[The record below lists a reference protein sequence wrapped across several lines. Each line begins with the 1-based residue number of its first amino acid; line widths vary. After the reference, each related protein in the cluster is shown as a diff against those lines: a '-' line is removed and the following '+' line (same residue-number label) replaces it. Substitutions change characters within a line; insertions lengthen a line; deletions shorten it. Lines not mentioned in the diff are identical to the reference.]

1 VNGVSDSPSP
11 VSLRETVLSP
21 GGRGESAAPF
31 PSPPRGEDGLRSK
44 PGEGESKKPITHR
57 LPHKTAFARKL
68 RENETEEEWFLW
80 SDLKDRRLNGHKFV
94 RQIPL
99 GPYIVDFLC
108 RSHHL
113 IVELDGVQHAES
125 PYDDSRTIWLNRNGY
140 SMLRFW
146 NSEIRRER
154 TAVLETILAVLE
166 GRIFEACATIRFS
179 PSHSPSP
186 GLLRKPPSP
195 RGGEAKEERY
205 SPLPHGERTV
215 SRSETG
221 EGESISQEIPGRQ

>member
-1 VNGVSDSPSP
+1 MLHAVGVSVMETDSPSP
-11 VSLRETVLSP
+11 GPAGHPLPEGERGRAGADSSPLPPGERTV
-21 GGRGESAAPF
+21 
-31 PSPPRGEDGLRSK
+31 LRSK
-44 PGEGESKKPITHR
+44 TGEGKSEKPITHR

-80 SDLKDRRLNGHKFV
+80 SDLKDRRLHGHKFV

-108 RSHHL
+108 RGHHL
-113 IVELDGVQHAES
+113 IIELDGSQHSES
-125 PYDDSRTIWLNRNGY
+125 RYDEKRTRWLNENSY

-146 NSEIRRER
+146 NDEIRRER

-166 GRIFEACATIRFS
+166 GRIFEACDTIRFS
-179 PSHSPSP
+179 PSYFPSP
-186 GLLRKPPSP
+186 GLLRKPSSP
-195 RGGEAKEERY
+195 RGGED
-205 SPLPHGERTV
+205 V

-221 EGESISQEIPGRQ
+221 EGESNSRAVSRS

>member
-1 VNGVSDSPSP
+1 VSGISDSPSP

-21 GGRGESAAPF
+21 GGRGEGGAVFA
-31 PSPPRGEDGLRSK
+31 SPPRGEGGLRSK

-57 LPHKTAFARKL
+57 LAHKTKFAREL
-68 RENETEEEWFLW
+68 RAKDTEEEWFLW
-80 SDLKDRRLNGHKFV
+80 SDLKNRQLQGYKFV

-99 GPYIVDFLC
+99 GHYVVDFLC
-108 RSHHL
+108 RAHHL

-125 PYDDSRTIWLNRNGY
+125 KYDIDRTYWLNCNGY
-140 SMLRFW
+140 SVLRFW
-146 NSEIRRER
+146 NSEVRKER
-154 TAVLETILAVLE
+154 TAVLETIQAVLE
-166 GRIFEACATIRFS
+166 GRIFDACAAIRFS

-221 EGESISQEIPGRQ
+221 EGESISHEA

>member
-1 VNGVSDSPSP
+1 
-11 VSLRETVLSP
+11 
-21 GGRGESAAPF
+21 
-31 PSPPRGEDGLRSK
+31 LRSK
-44 PGEGESKKPITHR
+44 PGEGQSEKPITHR

-80 SDLKDRRLNGHKFV
+80 SDLKDRRLHGHKFV

-108 RSHHL
+108 RGHNL

-140 SMLRFW
+140 SVLRFW

-166 GRIFEACATIRFS
+166 GRIFEACATVRFS

-186 GLLRKPPSP
+186 GLLRKPSSP
-195 RGGEAKEERY
+195 RGGEGNALTVEPFA
-205 SPLPHGERTV
+205 SPLRGEDV

-221 EGESISQEIPGRQ
+221 EGESNSRAVSRS

>member
-1 VNGVSDSPSP
+1 MESDSPSP

-21 GGRGESAAPF
+21 EGRGEGGAVFA
-31 PSPPRGEDGLRSK
+31 SPPRGEGGLRSK
-44 PGEGESKKPITHR
+44 PGGGESQKPVTHR
-57 LPHKTAFARKL
+57 LAHKTEFAREL
-68 RENETEEEWFLW
+68 RARDTEEEWFLW
-80 SDLKDRRLNGHKFV
+80 SDLKNRQLHGHKFV

-108 RSHHL
+108 RAHHL

-125 PYDDSRTIWLNRNGY
+125 KYDIDRTYWLNRNGY
-140 SMLRFW
+140 SVLRFW
-146 NSEIRRER
+146 NSEIRKER

-179 PSHSPSP
+179 PSYSPSP
-186 GLLRKPPSP
+186 GLLRKPSSP
-195 RGGEAKEERY
+195 RGGEAKEVRL
-205 SPLPHGERTV
+205 SPLPCGERTV

-221 EGESISQEIPGRQ
+221 EGESTSHEILGRQ